1 MTCDFCGREIHDNN
15 YDNDGE
21 TVMCKSCQE
30 SGKFGHYETKENK
43 MTLEQLQKIRETFL
57 QAIKD
62 YRQSKDYNEIELE
75 CLIDN
80 TLTRLPRDL
89 IYVEWFDRSD
99 IKNMAD
105 GVFDEPADD
114 DTIDKCMADL
124 DRFNGSIMEYNSVEQ
139 IVADTIR
146 ETKKKGKNEDNL

>member
-21 TVMCKSCQE
+21 TIMCQSCQE
-30 SGKFGHYETKENK
+30 SGQFGHYQPKEDK

-62 YRQSKDYNEIELE
+62 YRQSKDYDEIKLE

-99 IKNMAD
+99 ISNMAD
-105 GVFDEPADD
+105 GVFDEPADE
-114 DTIDKCMADL
+114 DTIDKCMTSL
-124 DRFNGSIMEYNSVEQ
+124 DRFNGSIMEYDAVEQ
-139 IVADTIR
+139 IVVDTII
-146 ETKKKGKNEDNL
+146 ESKKKGEDENSL

>member
-1 MTCDFCGREIHDNN
+1 
-15 YDNDGE
+15 
-21 TVMCKSCQE
+21 
-30 SGKFGHYETKENK
+30 

-62 YRQSKDYNEIELE
+62 YRQSKDYDEIELE

-80 TLTRLPRDL
+80 TLTRLPRDI

-99 IKNMAD
+99 ISNMAD
-105 GVFDEPADD
+105 GVFDEPADE
-114 DTIDKCMADL
+114 DTVDKCMASL
-124 DRFNGSIMEYNSVEQ
+124 DRFNGSIMENEVVEQ

-146 ETKKKGKNEDNL
+146 ESKKKGGNEDSL